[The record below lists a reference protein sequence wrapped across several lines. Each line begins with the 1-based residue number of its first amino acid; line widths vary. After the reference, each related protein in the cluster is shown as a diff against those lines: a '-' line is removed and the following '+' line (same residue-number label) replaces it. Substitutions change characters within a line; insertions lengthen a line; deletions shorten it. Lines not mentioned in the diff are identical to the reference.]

1 MSAKEKETPQPTLK
15 VRPNQTPFER
25 FTDALSK
32 VVAVPKS
39 SLPKPKKRNS
49 P

>member
-1 MSAKEKETPQPTLK
+1 MSKQTAQQATPTAQTS
-15 VRPNQTPFER
+15 QTPFER

-39 SLPKPKKRNS
+39 DLPALSKKPKKK
-49 P
+49 